1 MKRRTTKDE
10 AGFTL
15 VELMIVVA
23 LIGVLSAIAIP
34 SFLTYQARSRR
45 AESYSNLAAM
55 ASAQKSLRATA
66 GSFHDSSGS
75 FPVPAD
81 TPQGVLGIHTM
92 EWDLDSEGA
101 YAELG
106 WEPEGSV
113 YYSYM
118 SNVCCDSGLCFT
130 GTAFGDVDG
139 NGIPAA
145 VMYVSPQLDGAGNV
159 VGGSECRTGMPGLF
173 DFGTPTGANGR
184 ILNQVATHGR
194 LDSF

>member
-1 MKRRTTKDE
+1 MQRTTTTNR

-23 LIGVLSAIAIP
+23 LIGVLAAVAIP

-45 AESYSNLAAM
+45 AESYSNLAAL
-55 ASAQKSLRATA
+55 ASAQKSLQATT
-66 GSFHDSSGS
+66 GQFFDSANSW
-75 FPVPAD
+75 PDPAS
-81 TPQGVLGIHTM
+81 TPQGELGIHTM
-92 EWDLDSEGA
+92 PWDAASEAA
-101 YAELG
+101 YADLG
-106 WEPEGSV
+106 WQPEGSV

-145 VMYVSPQLDGAGNV
+145 VMYVSPQRDGDGAIVAGT
-159 VGGSECRTGMPGLF
+159 ECPTGLGGLF
-173 DFGTPTGANGR
+173 DFGTPTGANGK
-184 ILNQVATHGR
+184 ILNQVATHGT
-194 LDSF
+194 LDLF